1 MNPIFYIFAIIAAA
15 LALEGLNAIVK
26 GRSRQTRA
34 KVRQRLRTLS
44 DRVRA
49 PETSNDESILRQAEK
64 TSVADRLA
72 ALIPARKQLELS
84 LYRAGLTISPE
95 RHLVTCGGLAALGF
109 FLGVTFLG
117 DLGKASL
124 CASIGLVPVINVR
137 RLKTRRRN
145 EFEKQFPDALDLL
158 IRALRAGHSLSS
170 GLTMVGEELPDP
182 IGSEFGHTADQI
194 RLGKTVQEAL
204 ANLSYRVESDDLPFF
219 VTAVSIQQE
228 TGSNLAEVLENLS
241 SVVRE
246 RFKIFGKVRAI
257 TAMGRGSANL
267 LAAWPVIAVAG
278 LYMSNPDYIAPLWEE
293 PAGHRL
299 AMISVVMVAV
309 GYVLCRKFAT
319 IRV

>member
-95 RHLVTCGGLAALGF
+95 RHLATCGALAALGF
-109 FLGVTFLG
+109 FIGVTFLG

-137 RLKTRRRN
+137 RLKTRRRD

-267 LAAWPVIAVAG
+267 LAAWPVIAVTG

-293 PAGHRL
+293 PEGHTL